1 MQKVVWPT
9 TMVASDSVML
19 LKLKNVFSAMPVM
32 MPGRARGRMKSR
44 LTTSRPKNRV
54 RWIANAALEPR
65 TRAIAVARSPAW
77 SDTSKA
83 DRTFSSFQVALNH
96 LSVSPGMGQLWTFEV
111 LNAYKKIKTIGMYR
125 NNMMK
130 TVQTRR

>member
-77 SDTSKA
+77 SDTNKA
-83 DRTFSSFQVALNH
+83 DRTLSSLPRVALNH
-96 LSVSPGMGQLWTFEV
+96 LSVRPRNGPPGCS
-111 LNAYKKIKTIGMYR
+111 R
-125 NNMMK
+125 C
-130 TVQTRR
+130 